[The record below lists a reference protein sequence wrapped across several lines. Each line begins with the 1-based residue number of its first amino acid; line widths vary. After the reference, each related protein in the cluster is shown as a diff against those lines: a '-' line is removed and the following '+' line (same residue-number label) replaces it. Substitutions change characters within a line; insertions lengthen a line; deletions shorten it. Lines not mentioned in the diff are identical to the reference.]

1 MPSVPVFFRAGW
13 SLTRA
18 IVRRDRDALTLDQL
32 RSDLSHEPA
41 SKLGRLAGM
50 AQSWRRGEFREA
62 DAADVRAVIADLER
76 LVQRHARLAC
86 ARPRT
91 TREALGVLADLD
103 RLREVLGAAGR
114 EGAMSPRAAALFAA
128 HLESLRAG
136 ARRLVEALSSRF
148 AARLLDLARAATEE
162 MRRELGR
169 DDSSGV
175 EIAFEGPEQLA
186 ATWVPATDVAAWSDL
201 IRNLARNAVQACE
214 DRVLASAPVAPGSP
228 LRVTVS
234 VRAMPDAPGTVIEVA
249 DAGVGMSPEAIDSMW
264 RAGRSSHG
272 DQRGQGLTEG
282 KRSFLLARARLEV
295 RSEPGVGTNV
305 RVAVP
310 YRDVPVRVPRLWQM
324 PTLLPVPIAL
334 LAIAAAS
341 PLLVGPRP
349 VASVDADNTSLVRAL
364 DAKGHVVWQRDL
376 GEPATPNW
384 RAMWNADNPGELPRA
399 PHPLLAGAD
408 GGTSDV
414 ILATRP
420 SQGPGH
426 LWRLGA
432 DGRVVWKRTLAWEH
446 PRVVHMGN
454 LRSVF
459 QMLVPWDARVPQAV
473 AVNVRDEDYSS
484 TAIQFF
490 STDGESLG
498 TYSHPGQLEYAGA
511 TDLDGDGH
519 PEVLL
524 AGMNNALAEEP
535 RFLGGGAGP
544 VPVVGCVLALTP
556 PRVNGQAYPW
566 LNWPGMPHASEYA
579 YLALPPLPHRVD
591 AGVMRMHVAPAG
603 PHGAARLEVQLSD
616 GRIYRL
622 DERLRPI
629 ECGVGDRTPADSL
642 LPILAARPLWY
653 LRDGALASID
663 VPIRRGS

>member
-1 MPSVPVFFRAGW
+1 MLSIPVFLRAGW
-13 SLTRA
+13 SLA
-18 IVRRDRDALTLDQL
+18 QALMRRDRDVLTLDQL

-50 AQSWRRGEFREA
+50 AQSWRRGEFRGA
-62 DAADVRAVIADLER
+62 DAADVRAMIADLER

-91 TREALGVLADLD
+91 AREALGVLADLH
-103 RLREVLGAAGR
+103 RLRDLLGIAQRDGTL
-114 EGAMSPRAAALFAA
+114 SPRAAASFAA

-136 ARRLVEALSSRF
+136 TRRLVETLSSRF
-148 AARLLDLARAATEE
+148 AARLLDLARGATEE

-169 DDSSGV
+169 DDASGV

-201 IRNLARNAVQACE
+201 IRNVARNAVQACE
-214 DRVLASAPVAPGSP
+214 DRLLASGPDATKAP

-249 DAGVGMSPEAIDSMW
+249 DAGVGMSPDALESMW

-272 DQRGQGLTEG
+272 EQRGQGLTEG
-282 KRSFLLARARLEV
+282 KRTFLLARASLEV
-295 RSEPGVGTNV
+295 RSAPGVGTSV

-334 LAIAAAS
+334 LALAAAS
-341 PLLVGPRP
+341 RLLVGPRP

-364 DAKGHVVWQRDL
+364 DTKGRVVWQRDL

-384 RAMWNADNPGELPRA
+384 RATWSADNPRALPRA
-399 PHPLLAGAD
+399 PHPLLTGAD
-408 GGTSDV
+408 GGVSDV

-420 SQGPGH
+420 PQGPGH

-432 DGRVVWKRTLAWEH
+432 NGIVVWRHTLAWER
-446 PRVVHMGN
+446 PRVVHTGN

-498 TYSHPGQLEYAGA
+498 AYYHPGQLEYVDA
-511 TDLDGDGH
+511 TDLDGDGR

-524 AGMNNALAEEP
+524 AGMNNVLAEEP
-535 RFLGGGAGP
+535 AFLGGGAGP
-544 VPVVGCVLALTP
+544 VPTVGCVLALTP
-556 PRVNGQAYPW
+556 PRVDGQAFPW
-566 LNWPGMPHASEYA
+566 LTWPRLPHASEYA
-579 YLALPPLPHRVD
+579 YLAIPPLPHRVD
-591 AGVMRMHVAPAG
+591 AGVVRMHVVPAG
-603 PHGAARLEVQLSD
+603 PSGSARLEVQLGD

-629 ECGVGDRTPADSL
+629 DCGVGDRTPTDSL
-642 LPILAARPLWY
+642 LPVRFARPLWY
-653 LRDGALASID
+653 LRGGALDSID
-663 VPIRRGS
+663 VPVRRGS